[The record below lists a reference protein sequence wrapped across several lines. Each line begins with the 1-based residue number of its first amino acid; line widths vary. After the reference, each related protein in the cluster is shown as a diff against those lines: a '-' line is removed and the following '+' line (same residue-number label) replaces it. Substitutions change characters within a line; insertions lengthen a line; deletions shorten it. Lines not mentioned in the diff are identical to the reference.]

1 MKKGFTLIET
11 IIAISILAVVSSISY
26 TWLNSSSRL
35 FEKESRQIYNRNEAR
50 RLIEEIAKE
59 IQESSLE
66 EITIEEEKN
75 LYIKNRNYYLDENNK
90 TMYREISGEKTPYI
104 KDVRN
109 LSFNQEGNQIKI
121 YIELF
126 NNRKSYPIEI
136 YAKPRINSE
145 NSISSEAKI
154 TYFSFDKEH
163 NNGLS
168 QSAVGVIDETTKE
181 IKVIVPYGTNIT
193 KLKPTIKYIGVSI
206 LPGAQIFQDF
216 TNPVIYAVRA
226 EDNSTVEYKV
236 KVEYFLTTEYKGY
249 LTTFDFSKNP
259 YGGIAVWPTDSYS
272 GNPYKE
278 SLNEIRM
285 ENGNDFD
292 FRLKLDEMNLGYDTN
307 NLVERYENKNEKPYI
322 EFSDHNYQDIKAVYM
337 EKLEYLPQDNM
348 ISIVNDSKYD
358 YYISIKLNYESSLF
372 SMKILSES
380 EIKIQYIIHGNGGQ
394 RLEIYGINKN
404 NNKWKRFQVNN
415 ENARDL
421 KNIKGIEVYWGDL
434 QN

>member
-35 FEKESRQIYNRNEAR
+35 FEKESGQIYNRNEAR

-145 NSISSEAKI
+145 GSISSEAKI

-168 QSAVGVIDETTKE
+168 QLAVGVIDETTKE
-181 IKVIVPYGTNIT
+181 IKVTVPYGTNIT

-216 TNPVIYAVRA
+216 TNSVIYAVRA
-226 EDNSTVEYKV
+226 EDNSTVEYTV
-236 KVEYFLTTEYKGY
+236 KVDYFYRIKDYGY
-249 LTTFDFSKNP
+249 LMTLDVWNNPAGGVVVNPHENYKPLFNEEDYKNGFDIVIQDVPKTLDSKDDFEVRIFGYTFTYSHSEVTDNNKKIKLLYINNIENFDKVIRVYNYSSYHVNIGYNDKNDNNKK
-259 YGGIAVWPTDSYS
+259 T
-272 GNPYKE
+272 
-278 SLNEIRM
+278 EIPQGK
-285 ENGNDFD
+285 N
-292 FRLKLDEMNLGYDTN
+292 YI
-307 NLVERYENKNEKPYI
+307 YENY
-322 EFSDHNYQDIKAVYM
+322 
-337 EKLEYLPQDNM
+337 
-348 ISIVNDSKYD
+348 
-358 YYISIKLNYESSLF
+358 
-372 SMKILSES
+372 
-380 EIKIQYIIHGNGGQ
+380 
-394 RLEIYGINKN
+394 
-404 NNKWKRFQVNN
+404 KWKQT
-415 ENARDL
+415 
-421 KNIKGIEVYWGDL
+421 K
-434 QN
+434 